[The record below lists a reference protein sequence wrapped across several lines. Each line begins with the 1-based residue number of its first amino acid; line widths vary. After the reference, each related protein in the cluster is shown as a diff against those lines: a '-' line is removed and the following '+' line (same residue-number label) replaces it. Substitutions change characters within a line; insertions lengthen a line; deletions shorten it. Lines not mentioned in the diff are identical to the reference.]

1 MSKFGTT
8 RPTSVVD
15 LVTNLGLLAEHQA
28 ANDEL
33 AHLNRTQSAADRM
46 NNPYS
51 KEIRAAAKK
60 VQDIEKQMEESTVCI
75 KLQALKRAEYAEI
88 TAKHPPREDNDVD
101 AALGFNTDTFG
112 EEVIPRSIVA
122 AWWKTSKE
130 KIDFTG
136 DDWEAESAEITD
148 AQYADFSTAVLN
160 LNQRATSVPFS
171 RDASAV
177 SRS

>member
-1 MSKFGTT
+1 MSKLGTT

-28 ANDEL
+28 ASDEL

-75 KLQALKRAEYAEI
+75 KLQAPELSLKLATGVFFIVVESRMI
-88 TAKHPPREDNDVD
+88 VD
-101 AALGFNTDTFG
+101 GTLKFSG
-112 EEVIPRSIVA
+112 E
-122 AWWKTSKE
+122 T
-130 KIDFTG
+130 
-136 DDWEAESAEITD
+136 
-148 AQYADFSTAVLN
+148 
-160 LNQRATSVPFS
+160 
-171 RDASAV
+171 
-177 SRS
+177 